1 MQSGADMAAELEFVD
16 PGGFLENRSIP
27 DIETILR
34 IQIKDSICLS
44 SNGQATIKCE
54 DRWPIIINEIIR

>member
-1 MQSGADMAAELEFVD
+1 MAAESKFVD

-34 IQIKDSICLS
+34 IQIKDSFCLS
-44 SNGQATIKCE
+44 SNGQATINCE
-54 DRWPIIINEIIR
+54 DKWPIIISEIIR